1 MISFVIFVLVSN
13 FVKKVIRLKLVIDS
27 KKKKKEKE
35 TGTKMQKTLLRRMVD
50 GLLKVN
56 LKINLDMLR
65 SNY

>member
-1 MISFVIFVLVSN
+1 MISFVIFVIVSN
-13 FVKKVIRLKLVIDS
+13 FVKKDIRLKLVIES
-27 KKKKKEKE
+27 KKKKKE
-35 TGTKMQKTLLRRMVD
+35 TGTKMRKTLLRRMVD